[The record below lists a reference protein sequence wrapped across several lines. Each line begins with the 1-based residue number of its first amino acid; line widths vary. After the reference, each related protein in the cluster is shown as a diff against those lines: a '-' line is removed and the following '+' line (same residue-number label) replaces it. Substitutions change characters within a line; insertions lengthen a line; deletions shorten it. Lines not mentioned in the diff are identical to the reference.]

1 MKIVVT
7 GGSGF
12 IAQQL
17 ASSLLQQGH
26 HVYATLR
33 RDSKI
38 NSLYEHNNLIYR
50 FVDYS
55 DTNQLV
61 NLELLILLFSSL
73 ARNQN

>member
-26 HVYATLR
+26 HTHATL
-33 RDSKI
+33 DVI
-38 NSLYEHNNLIYR
+38 
-50 FVDYS
+50 
-55 DTNQLV
+55 
-61 NLELLILLFSSL
+61 
-73 ARNQN
+73 QN